1 MIEVSQHPPSG
12 YPVDLDRLTPDTRA
26 ALLVLDQALRAEGFR
41 PVVRSGYR
49 SCAEQAEQY
58 AIGRTVGTP
67 GKFTTHAKGCMS
79 WHVLG
84 RAVDIDLYPADFG
97 RMGEIAKNLGWKWGG
112 DFKGFPDVGHVEFH
126 PGLTIEQACPDPDA
140 CMDRVP
146 GEMVSPATAR
156 KFRWVPVVLGGI
168 AGGIAAAVWGLR

>member
-12 YPVDLDRLTPDTRA
+12 HPVDLDRLTPDTWA

-41 PVVRSGYR
+41 PVVRSAYR

-58 AIGRTVGTP
+58 AIGRTAPGTI
-67 GKFTTHAKGCMS
+67 TTHAKGCQS

-84 RAVDIDLYPADFG
+84 RAVDIDLQPASYA

-140 CMDRVP
+140 CVDREP
-146 GEMVSPATAR
+146 GELVSPATAR
-156 KFRWVPVVLGGI
+156 KFRMVPVILGGI
-168 AGGIAAAVWGLR
+168 AGGVVAALLSGKG